1 MNAEKNAKRRSARKK
16 VLFYERKKRLGA
28 TSSEGWLWPLTAAI
42 KGMPRCALIVF
53 LSLASTQLAA
63 QNRNAKVD
71 AVAAVNSSTTT
82 QEAQNDANKA
92 WGIAIKLIQVRGG
105 FISMDALEDIAGFSL
120 KKEFHG
126 KGYESAYGATGSGG
140 SNFSVTDYK
149 TNISKILENGAE
161 KDIDAPQSHVTLTMP
176 ENGCV
181 TTDQMKSDLSGL
193 GLEYIKSSTLVN
205 ATDYFS
211 KENEYVDIAYQNYNI
226 QKALGSN
233 PEKNRCVNKVSIRGT
248 KLVHQEHLV
257 K

>member
-53 LSLASTQLAA
+53 LLLASTQLAA

-105 FISMDALEDIAGFSL
+105 FISMD
-120 KKEFHG
+120 
-126 KGYESAYGATGSGG
+126 ESAYGATGSGG